1 MSTVEDAQPVDEAV
15 VDPTV
20 AAEVAEEARQL
31 PPVPKKRGGGFGRF
45 AKLVGP
51 PLGVLVVIVAI
62 WYFIS
67 GVVLASQGIE
77 FLLPMP
83 HEIFTEGLFK
93 GTVFSDIMVA
103 LLRTTGVAIVGLAI
117 AIVIGIAWAVCMSLA
132 RWVERSTYFY
142 AVILQCIPI
151 LALVPLVGFWF
162 GFDFT
167 ARMIVCVLIALF
179 PMVSNTLFGLQ
190 SVERSQRE
198 LFQLQKA
205 SKWVVLTKLTLP
217 AALPAIFAGMR
228 ISAGLSVIG
237 AIVGDYFFRPGEPG
251 IGALISNYQSRLQS
265 PELFAA
271 IIFACL
277 LGVLIFLVFGWI
289 SRAAV
294 GKWYEES
301 K

>member
-1 MSTVEDAQPVDEAV
+1 MSATTENVGSGSIQAGGATQAGAL
-15 VDPTV
+15 
-20 AAEVAEEARQL
+20 AAPSRPAPRPAR
-31 PPVPKKRGGGFGRF
+31 RTSGFGR
-45 AKLVGP
+45 AARLVGP
-51 PLGVLVVIVAI
+51 PLAVLVVILGI

-77 FLLPMP
+77 YLLPMP
-83 HEIFTEGLFK
+83 HEIFTEGYFK
-93 GTVFSDIMVA
+93 GTVFADIMVA
-103 LLRTTGVAIVGLAI
+103 LMRTTGVALAGLAI
-117 AIVIGIAWAVCMSLA
+117 AIVIGVAWAVCMSLA
-132 RWVERSTYFY
+132 RWVERSTYAY

-151 LALVPLVGFWF
+151 LALVPLIGFWF

-167 ARMIVCVLIALF
+167 ARMIVCVMIALF

-190 SVERSQRE
+190 SVEKSQRE

-205 SKWVVLTKLTLP
+205 SRWVVLTKLTMP

-237 AIVGDYFFRPGEPG
+237 AIVGDYFFRRGEPG

-271 IIFACL
+271 IIAACL
-277 LGVLIFLVFGWI
+277 LGVVIFLIFGWI
-289 SRAAV
+289 AKAAV
-294 GKWYEES
+294 GRWYEAA

>member
-1 MSTVEDAQPVDEAV
+1 MSATTENVGSSSIQAGGATQAGAL
-15 VDPTV
+15 
-20 AAEVAEEARQL
+20 AAPSRPAPRPAR
-31 PPVPKKRGGGFGRF
+31 RTSGFGR
-45 AKLVGP
+45 AARLVGP
-51 PLGVLVVIVAI
+51 PLAVLVVILGI

-77 FLLPMP
+77 YLLPMP
-83 HEIFTEGLFK
+83 HEIFTEGYFK
-93 GTVFSDIMVA
+93 GTVFADIMVA
-103 LLRTTGVAIVGLAI
+103 LMRTTGVALAGLAI
-117 AIVIGIAWAVCMSLA
+117 AIVIGVAWAVCMSLA
-132 RWVERSTYFY
+132 RWVERSTYAY

-151 LALVPLVGFWF
+151 LALVPLIGFWF

-167 ARMIVCVLIALF
+167 ARMIVCVMIALF

-190 SVERSQRE
+190 SVEKSQRE

-205 SKWVVLTKLTLP
+205 SRWVVLTKLTMP

-237 AIVGDYFFRPGEPG
+237 AIVGDYFFRRGEPG

-271 IIFACL
+271 IIAACL
-277 LGVLIFLVFGWI
+277 LGVVIFLIFGWI
-289 SRAAV
+289 AKAAV
-294 GKWYEES
+294 GRWYEAA